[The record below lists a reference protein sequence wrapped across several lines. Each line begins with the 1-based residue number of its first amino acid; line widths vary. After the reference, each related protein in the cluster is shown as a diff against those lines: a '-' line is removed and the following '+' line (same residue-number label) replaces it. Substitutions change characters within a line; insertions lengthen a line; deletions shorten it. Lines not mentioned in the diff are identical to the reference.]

1 LRYGPTWLPAGLAER
16 TRMLAVESGSADWPG
31 VSRVWTVDPVGT
43 SMVDT
48 GGPRVEFSLMP
59 RRDGLPQ
66 HQGEAVDIGGEPGVY
81 ATSEPDTLVAWN
93 HEGFQFMVG
102 ARGLP
107 LSKEDMLRIARS
119 VRPDTTVLRVPLA
132 VGSWPD
138 GVAPTYV
145 TMVGDSPASWFASV
159 DAPLAPK
166 GPGDVPRTLT
176 VSVGNTSQG
185 HAGGEPLTVAGH
197 PARLIKGNTGDGP
210 AVHTYLLIVDIGR
223 GLELAVMAVLG
234 GAGSLTE
241 DDLIRT
247 AEAVTVDPNPDL
259 GWLGGH
265 P

>member
-1 LRYGPTWLPAGLAER
+1 MLTVEGGSGIQWPA
-16 TRMLAVESGSADWPG
+16 
-31 VSRVWTVDPVGT
+31 VSRTWTVDPVGT
-43 SMVDT
+43 SLVDT
-48 GGPRVEFSLMP
+48 GGPRVEFLLVP
-59 RRDGLPQ
+59 RLDGTPQ

-81 ATSEPDTLVAWN
+81 ASGPDTLVAWG
-93 HEGFQFMVG
+93 HDGFQFMVG

-119 VRPDTTVLRVPLA
+119 VRPDTAVLRVPLA

-138 GVAPTYV
+138 GALPAHV

-159 DAPLAPK
+159 DAPVVPWFV
-166 GPGDVPRTLT
+166 GDVPSTLT
-176 VSVGNTSQG
+176 ISVGPTNPG

-197 PARLIKGNTGDGP
+197 PARFVKGNTGGGP
-210 AVHTYLLIVDIGR
+210 AVKAYRLTVDIGR
-223 GLELAVMAVLG
+223 GLELTLTTLVG
-234 GAGSLTE
+234 GSGDLTE
-241 DDLIRT
+241 DAFVRT